1 MTEELQRIKNES
13 LGHGITG
20 ATGLSW
26 LFCVNSTMAAL
37 PRFEISKEEQEY
49 LRTLARRVRELS
61 ELPVQEERKKLWKDH
76 LSLKET
82 RPVIFIDPEGAWY
95 EIIPHTSLRCQNDL
109 ARVWEMRLRKEI
121 FWQEHIG
128 DDRVCRDEFSWQ
140 DIVTFSDFGL
150 REKKIGAGGG
160 RAYKVVPVIEDYERD
175 LPKLHYRE
183 VMYDREASARVAELC
198 HDTFDGILS
207 VKRDNAYWYSAG
219 LSVDAI
225 SLRGFDN
232 FLYDFYDYPEE
243 LKALMAFLRDDWL
256 HMLAVLEENS
266 LLTLNNGGEFMG
278 TGGYGWCDDLP
289 AKDFDPARVRPI
301 DMWGYGESQETVST
315 SPAFFDEFI
324 LTYQLPILEK
334 FGLNSYGCC
343 EPLDTRIDLLMK
355 KVPRLRKVVVSPWSD
370 LRFMSEKLKRDYA
383 LCWKVNPARIATPE
397 IDEDVIRKELRDG
410 FEITKKY
417 GCTVEVLN
425 RDIQTLG
432 WNPENA
438 ARWAR
443 IAMDEALR
451 Y

>member
-49 LRTLARRVRELS
+49 LRTLAGRVRELS
-61 ELPVQEERKKLWKDH
+61 ELPVQEERKQLWKDH

-183 VMYDREASARVAELC
+183 VMYDREASVRVAELC
-198 HDTFDGILS
+198 HDTFDGILT

-289 AKDFDPARVRPI
+289 AKDFDPSRVRPI

-397 IDEDVIRKELRDG
+397 IEEDVIRKELRDG

>member
-1 MTEELQRIKNES
+1 M
-13 LGHGITG
+13 
-20 ATGLSW
+20 
-26 LFCVNSTMAAL
+26 
-37 PRFEISKEEQEY
+37 
-49 LRTLARRVRELS
+49 
-61 ELPVQEERKKLWKDH
+61 
-76 LSLKET
+76 
-82 RPVIFIDPEGAWY
+82 
-95 EIIPHTSLRCQNDL
+95 
-109 ARVWEMRLRKEI
+109 
-121 FWQEHIG
+121 
-128 DDRVCRDEFSWQ
+128 
-140 DIVTFSDFGL
+140 
-150 REKKIGAGGG
+150 
-160 RAYKVVPVIEDYERD
+160 IEDYERD

-256 HMLAVLEENS
+256 HMLSVLEENR

-289 AKDFDPARVRPI
+289 AKDFDPSRVRPI

-397 IDEDVIRKELRDG
+397 IEEDVIRKELKDG